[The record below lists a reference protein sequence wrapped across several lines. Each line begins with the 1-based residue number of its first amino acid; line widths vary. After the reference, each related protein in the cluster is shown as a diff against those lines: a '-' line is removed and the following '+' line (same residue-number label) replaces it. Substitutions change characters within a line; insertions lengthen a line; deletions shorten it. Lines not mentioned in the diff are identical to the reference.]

1 MKMIFLVWLSPS
13 ESITI
18 LFVLYFLKMRK
29 KFAKKKKN
37 AVMKVRILFLT
48 KVISVAMIVR

>member
-1 MKMIFLVWLSPS
+1 
-13 ESITI
+13 
-18 LFVLYFLKMRK
+18 MRK

-37 AVMKVRILFLT
+37 AVMKMRILFLT